1 MACRARRSP
10 SLAARASPVAAA
22 GDMSIDRRPSTR
34 ARETSRE
41 TSATTTSARA
51 LTRNCPHHFH
61 VVDAHRPQTRATR
74 AISLG
79 ARETRETRIIVAS
92 RASLSARVDAS
103 SVGARERARARAGRV
118 ARERE
123 RDAMRVTSTTTT
135 RAVATDDALD
145 TFLREAREA
154 FRADASAVGVSV
166 GNEACDLDS
175 VACAVAHAYTESSNT
190 GEMVVPIV
198 SCAREELLLRPD
210 VVSALANAGVSLES
224 LTCAEDVAAATETPK
239 SVCLVDHNALSAR
252 LFPESWQTR
261 VTRVIDHHEDT
272 GMYADAADRVI
283 ELIGSCSSLVYRDV
297 VRVAGRDDVARRVA
311 RLLLG
316 AIVLD
321 TRLLDASTTRASEV
335 DFVAAEALRGIL
347 KWDEDAT
354 REEYETLSLARH
366 DQSSFSC
373 AQLLAKDY
381 KQWTMDGYEIGIASF
396 GVRFQD
402 LIARQDV
409 TSVDAECDA
418 FAAARRV
425 DALFMMSSFE
435 DGDAGGSF
443 ARQISVMTPSSSRG
457 KSVDARIVMTKLG
470 EQTPMTPFDAGA
482 AAPRAFQCA
491 FVQGD
496 VKASRKKIQPLL
508 ARVFAELS
516 SS

>member
-1 MACRARRSP
+1 MR
-10 SLAARASPVAAA
+10 
-22 GDMSIDRRPSTR
+22 
-34 ARETSRE
+34 
-41 TSATTTSARA
+41 ATTT
-51 LTRNCPHHFH
+51 
-61 VVDAHRPQTRATR
+61 
-74 AISLG
+74 
-79 ARETRETRIIVAS
+79 
-92 RASLSARVDAS
+92 
-103 SVGARERARARAGRV
+103 
-118 ARERE
+118 
-123 RDAMRVTSTTTT
+123 TTTT
-135 RAVATDDALD
+135 RAVGTDDALD
-145 TFLREAREA
+145 VFLRDARAA
-154 FRADASAVGVSV
+154 FRADASEVSVSV

-175 VACAVAHAYTESSNT
+175 VACAVAHAYAESASA
-190 GEMVVPIV
+190 GGIVVPIV

-252 LFPESWQTR
+252 LFPESWQAR

-272 GMYADAADRVI
+272 GMHADAVDRVI

-316 AIVLD
+316 AILLD
-321 TRLLDASTTRASEV
+321 TRFLDASTTRASEV
-335 DFVAAEALRGIL
+335 DFVAAEALREIL
-347 KWDEDAT
+347 AWDED
-354 REEYETLSLARH
+354 ETLSRARH
-366 DQSSFSC
+366 DQSSLSC

-402 LIARQDV
+402 LIARQDS

-425 DALFMMSSFE
+425 LQRLALDITAAQRAFALGRVDALFMMSSFE
-435 DGDAGGSF
+435 DVDAGGSF
-443 ARQISVMTPSSSRG
+443 ARQIAAMTPSPPPPPRG
-457 KSVDARIVMTKLG
+457 KIVDARAVMTKLG
-470 EQTPMTPFDAGA
+470 EHTPMTPLDAGD

-491 FVQGD
+491 FAQGD

-508 ARVFAELS
+508 ARVFAEIAS
-516 SS
+516 T

>member
-1 MACRARRSP
+1 MASRASGHRSP
-10 SLAARASPVAAA
+10 RAPRLGAV
-22 GDMSIDRRPSTR
+22 DIDRFVVVR
-34 ARETSRE
+34 RETSV
-41 TSATTTSARA
+41 AARTRRA
-51 LTRNCPHHFH
+51 VSRNCPAD
-61 VVDAHRPQTRATR
+61 VVDAHRPDARRRAR
-74 AISLG
+74 
-79 ARETRETRIIVAS
+79 
-92 RASLSARVDAS
+92 SA
-103 SVGARERARARAGRV
+103 ERARHARDDSHRRLARV
-118 ARERE
+118 RSRRRRSRRAQALRWTFRARRHA
-123 RDAMRVTSTTTT
+123 RDDDDDDDARGG
-135 RAVATDDALD
+135 TDDALD
-145 TFLREAREA
+145 VFLRDARAA
-154 FRADASAVGVSV
+154 FRADASEVSVSV

-175 VACAVAHAYTESSNT
+175 VACAVAHAYAESASA
-190 GEMVVPIV
+190 GGIVVPIV

-252 LFPESWQTR
+252 LFPESWQAR

-272 GMYADAADRVI
+272 GMHADAVDRVI

-316 AIVLD
+316 AILLD
-321 TRLLDASTTRASEV
+321 TRFLDASTTRASEV
-335 DFVAAEALRGIL
+335 DFVAAEALREIL
-347 KWDEDAT
+347 AWDEDET
-354 REEYETLSLARH
+354 REEYETLSRARH
-366 DQSSFSC
+366 DQSSLSC

-402 LIARQDV
+402 LIARQDS

-435 DGDAGGSF
+435 DVDAGGSF
-443 ARQISVMTPSSSRG
+443 ARQIAAMTPSPPPPPRG
-457 KSVDARIVMTKLG
+457 KIVDARAVMTKLG
-470 EQTPMTPFDAGA
+470 EHTPMTPLDAGD

-491 FVQGD
+491 FAQGD

-508 ARVFAELS
+508 ARVFAEIAS
-516 SS
+516 T

>member
-1 MACRARRSP
+1 
-10 SLAARASPVAAA
+10 
-22 GDMSIDRRPSTR
+22 MSIDRSSSDARSRERPR
-34 ARETSRE
+34 ARRRSRRGRGVAV
-41 TSATTTSARA
+41 S
-51 LTRNCPHHFH
+51 RNCPAD
-61 VVDAHRPQTRATR
+61 VVDAHRPQTRVDAR
-74 AISLG
+74 DRPS
-79 ARETRETRIIVAS
+79 ARETRGTTVIVSS
-92 RASLSARVDAS
+92 RAFGRARVDAS
-103 SVGARERARARAGRV
+103 SVGARERANARAGRFV
-118 ARERE
+118 
-123 RDAMRVTSTTTT
+123 RDAMRATTTTTTT
-135 RAVATDDALD
+135 RAVGTDDALD
-145 TFLREAREA
+145 VFLRDARAA
-154 FRADASAVGVSV
+154 FRADASEVSVSV

-175 VACAVAHAYTESSNT
+175 VACAVAHAYAESASA
-190 GEMVVPIV
+190 GGIVVPIV

-252 LFPESWQTR
+252 LFPESWQAR

-272 GMYADAADRVI
+272 GMHADAVDRVI

-316 AIVLD
+316 AILLD
-321 TRLLDASTTRASEV
+321 TRFLDASTTRASEV
-335 DFVAAEALRGIL
+335 DFVAAEALREIL
-347 KWDEDAT
+347 AWDEDET
-354 REEYETLSLARH
+354 RKEYETLSRARH
-366 DQSSFSC
+366 DQSSLSC

-402 LIARQDV
+402 LIARQDS

-435 DGDAGGSF
+435 DVDAGGSF
-443 ARQISVMTPSSSRG
+443 ARQIAAMTPSPPPPPRG
-457 KSVDARIVMTKLG
+457 KIVDARAVMTKLG
-470 EQTPMTPFDAGA
+470 EHTPMTPLDAGD

-491 FVQGD
+491 FAQGD

-508 ARVFAELS
+508 ARVFAEIAS
-516 SS
+516 T

>member
-1 MACRARRSP
+1 MR
-10 SLAARASPVAAA
+10 
-22 GDMSIDRRPSTR
+22 
-34 ARETSRE
+34 
-41 TSATTTSARA
+41 ATTT
-51 LTRNCPHHFH
+51 T
-61 VVDAHRPQTRATR
+61 
-74 AISLG
+74 
-79 ARETRETRIIVAS
+79 
-92 RASLSARVDAS
+92 
-103 SVGARERARARAGRV
+103 
-118 ARERE
+118 
-123 RDAMRVTSTTTT
+123 TTTT
-135 RAVATDDALD
+135 RAVGTDDALD
-145 TFLREAREA
+145 VFLRDARAA
-154 FRADASAVGVSV
+154 FRANASEVSVSV

-175 VACAVAHAYTESSNT
+175 VACAVAHAYAESASA
-190 GEMVVPIV
+190 GGIVVPIV

-210 VVSALANAGVSLES
+210 VVSALANAGGSLES

-252 LFPESWQTR
+252 LFPESWQAR

-272 GMYADAADRVI
+272 GMHADAVDRVI

-316 AIVLD
+316 AILLD
-321 TRLLDASTTRASEV
+321 TRFLDASTTRASEV
-335 DFVAAEALRGIL
+335 DFVAAEALREIL
-347 KWDEDAT
+347 AWDEDET
-354 REEYETLSLARH
+354 REEYETLSRARH
-366 DQSSFSC
+366 DQSSLSC

-402 LIARQDV
+402 LIARQDS

-435 DGDAGGSF
+435 DVDAGGSF
-443 ARQISVMTPSSSRG
+443 ARQIAAMTPSPPPPPRG
-457 KSVDARIVMTKLG
+457 KIVDARAVMTKLG
-470 EQTPMTPFDAGA
+470 EHTPMTPLDAGD

-491 FVQGD
+491 FAQGD

-508 ARVFAELS
+508 ARVFAEIAS
-516 SS
+516 T